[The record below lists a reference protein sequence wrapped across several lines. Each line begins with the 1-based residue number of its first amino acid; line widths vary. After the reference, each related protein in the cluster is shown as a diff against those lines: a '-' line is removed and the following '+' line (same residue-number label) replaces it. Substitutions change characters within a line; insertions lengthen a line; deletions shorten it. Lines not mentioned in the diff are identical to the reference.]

1 MIKIL
6 KKCLGIYENMSAPV
20 KSSIWFTICSVVQK
34 AITLLSTPI
43 FTRLLT
49 TEQYGEYTVYQS
61 WYQILTVFAT
71 LNLAAGVFNN
81 GLLKYEK
88 SRNEFTSSMQGLSTT
103 VTGGLFLLYLCAMDF
118 WNELMGLSTLYVV
131 AMFVELLFVP
141 AYHFWSKRER
151 FSYRYKKL
159 IVTTIIIAF
168 GSPMLA
174 LIAVL
179 NTTYK
184 AEARV
189 LSYVLVQVGIGLVF
203 YVYNAVRGKKF
214 FDKEIW
220 KFALGFNIPLIP
232 HYLAFSM
239 LNQADRIMIDKMV
252 GTGQAAI
259 YGVAY
264 SVSMIMNIVTTA
276 INNSFIPYTYK
287 AIRDKKFEDIRKN
300 TNVLLLIVGAGC
312 ILAMAFAPEIIKI
325 FASESYYEAIWIMPP
340 LAASVYFMFLY
351 PLFGNIEFY
360 FEKTKFVTIA
370 SCTGAVAN
378 VILNY
383 IFIGKY
389 GYLAAGYTTLIC
401 YILFSFAHY
410 VFHKKVIRQ
419 KLEEIQQI
427 YDIKFMLI
435 FSGILLLIMFGMTM
449 IYEYIVIRYGII
461 ALILFVAFVKRQV
474 LISKLKEIRG
484 GR

>member
-214 FDKEIW
+214 FD
-220 KFALGFNIPLIP
+220 
-232 HYLAFSM
+232 
-239 LNQADRIMIDKMV
+239 
-252 GTGQAAI
+252 
-259 YGVAY
+259 
-264 SVSMIMNIVTTA
+264 
-276 INNSFIPYTYK
+276 
-287 AIRDKKFEDIRKN
+287 
-300 TNVLLLIVGAGC
+300 
-312 ILAMAFAPEIIKI
+312 
-325 FASESYYEAIWIMPP
+325 
-340 LAASVYFMFLY
+340 
-351 PLFGNIEFY
+351 
-360 FEKTKFVTIA
+360 
-370 SCTGAVAN
+370 
-378 VILNY
+378 
-383 IFIGKY
+383 
-389 GYLAAGYTTLIC
+389 
-401 YILFSFAHY
+401 
-410 VFHKKVIRQ
+410 
-419 KLEEIQQI
+419 
-427 YDIKFMLI
+427 
-435 FSGILLLIMFGMTM
+435 
-449 IYEYIVIRYGII
+449 
-461 ALILFVAFVKRQV
+461 
-474 LISKLKEIRG
+474 
-484 GR
+484 